1 MNEEILEAN
10 RKFQLDFHDEGLSGT
25 AARGIAVV
33 TCIDSRIEPLG
44 MLGLVPGD
52 AKIIR
57 NAGARVTDDV
67 LRSLVFAV
75 NLLGAERILVIA
87 HTDCGVSKVDDHQV
101 AEAVRAHTGFDAE
114 GMEFLTV
121 GDQITT
127 LLADCERIRAYKL
140 IPDTTA
146 VGAYLYDVKSGAVT
160 PVGP

>member
-1 MNEEILEAN
+1 MYEDILEAN
-10 RKFQLDFHDEGLSGT
+10 RAFQRDFRDAGLSGT

-57 NAGARVTDDV
+57 NAGARITDDV

-101 AEAVRAHTGFDAE
+101 AEIVRERTGADPA
-114 GMEFLTV
+114 GTEFLTV
-121 GDQITT
+121 GDQIAT
-127 LLADCERIRAYKL
+127 LRADCERVRAYPL
-140 IPDTTA
+140 IPDATP
-146 VGAYLYDVKSGAVT
+146 VSPFIYDVHSGAIS
-160 PVGP
+160 PVEP